1 MNYVLFISQNPEI
14 LMLGGEGGRVEKC
27 YQELSGL
34 ISIIFIYT
42 QSIEQGMGADLQLF
56 LGLGLLTSLGC

>member
-14 LMLGGEGGRVEKC
+14 LMLGGEGGRVVKC

-56 LGLGLLTSLGC
+56 LGLALLTSLGC

>member
-1 MNYVLFISQNPEI
+1 
-14 LMLGGEGGRVEKC
+14 MLGGEGGRVEKC